1 MQSRQSMATHLSWL
15 KPSTAI
21 FLRQAA
27 ERFLLRVYRTHPLLP
42 SKHSTMLA
50 KAHNSRGNTANT
62 LFTQGGY

>member
-1 MQSRQSMATHLSWL
+1 MQSRQSMATHPSWL

-42 SKHSTMLA
+42 SKHSDDA
-50 KAHNSRGNTANT
+50 GKGSQQ
-62 LFTQGGY
+62 QGEDGEHPIYTW